1 MIIELKHYI
10 LVEYKDI
17 DQPRLEEKSI
27 FRPADIRADLIRVL
41 SPAFF
46 FTLDPLIEGIEGSL
60 EMQRGRQSNTSA
72 LCIH

>member
-41 SPAFF
+41 TPAFF
-46 FTLDPLIEGIEGSL
+46 FYLGS
-60 EMQRGRQSNTSA
+60 SY
-72 LCIH
+72 